1 MFSNSKNFAADIS
14 SWDVSSVTDME
25 YVLSSSTSNFST
37 DLSKWNQSSIASTED
52 KFSHSTNSTADLS

>member
-1 MFSNSKNFAADIS
+1 
-14 SWDVSSVTDME
+14 ME

-52 KFSHSTNSTADLS
+52 KFSYSTNSTADLS